1 MNLTIHSSFPA
12 SHRRCNDSPNSN
24 RRDGRLDLSRRQTR
38 RSETAVA
45 KYRDGGLK
53 SSRRPSRIVETTKPS
68 DRNRRPATR
77 RPPSGGVGFSGLAAF
92 VRSEQRKTTG
102 GTGL

>member
-12 SHRRCNDSPNSN
+12 SHRRYNDSPNSN
-24 RRDGRLDLSRRQTR
+24 RRDGRLNLSRRRTR
-38 RSETAVA
+38 RSETAVS
-45 KYRDGGLK
+45 KYRYGRLE
-53 SSRRPSRIVETTKPS
+53 SSRQPSRIVETARPS
-68 DRNRRPATR
+68 DRDRRPVTR
-77 RPPSGGVGFSGLAAF
+77 RPPSGGIGFSGLAAF

>member
-24 RRDGRLDLSRRQTR
+24 RRDGGLGATRRQTWR
-38 RSETAVA
+38 NETAVA
-45 KYRDGGLK
+45 KYRDSGLE
-53 SSRRPSRIVETTKPS
+53 SSRQPSRIAETARPS
-68 DRNRRPATR
+68 GRDRRPATR

>member
-12 SHRRCNDSPNSN
+12 SHRRYNDSPNSN
-24 RRDGRLDLSRRQTR
+24 RRDGGLGAARRRTWR
-38 RSETAVA
+38 GETAVA

-53 SSRRPSRIVETTKPS
+53 SPRQPSRIIETAKPS
-68 DRNRRPATR
+68 GRDRRPATR

-102 GTGL
+102 GAGL

>member
-1 MNLTIHSSFPA
+1 MQRLPQLKPA
-12 SHRRCNDSPNSN
+12 RR
-24 RRDGRLDLSRRQTR
+24 RTWLV
-38 RSETAVA
+38 ETADLAQRDRRLEASRQLPRIIETA
-45 KYRDGGLK
+45 KPSGRD
-53 SSRRPSRIVETTKPS
+53 RRPV
-68 DRNRRPATR
+68 TR

>member
-24 RRDGRLDLSRRQTR
+24 RRDGRLGTARRQTR
-38 RSETAVA
+38 RSETAVS
-45 KYRDGGLK
+45 KYRDGGPE
-53 SSRRPSRIVETTKPS
+53 SSRQPSRIVETTRPS
-68 DRNRRPATR
+68 DRGRRPVTR
-77 RPPSGGVGFSGLAAF
+77 RPSSGGVGFSGLAAF